1 VRDRDTGT
9 ATSVDSNGI
18 LTVSPSSGGILR
30 LWVLAPGYTVY
41 TYTNDDSGAGTNF
54 IETEPLDPRVFG
66 EWIVYKVVDSS
77 TNEEYAVYDE
87 RVTFRP
93 DGSVSR
99 EGARVYGNVGF
110 GQTSGIEWA
119 SLSSSAGLHKFYI
132 HVGLL
137 RYICDNDNL
146 SMAAIGPTAPDLR
159 RCCSRDGLDPDGS
172 DGGSVRP
179 DDRP

>member
-93 DGSVSR
+93 DGSVSGKAPAST
-99 EGARVYGNVGF
+99 ETSDLARPVGSN
-110 GQTSGIEWA
+110 GPRSVHRRGSTSSTSTLA
-119 SLSSSAGLHKFYI
+119 S
-132 HVGLL
+132 
-137 RYICDNDNL
+137 
-146 SMAAIGPTAPDLR
+146 
-159 RCCSRDGLDPDGS
+159 
-172 DGGSVRP
+172 
-179 DDRP
+179 